1 MGRKIKKRQAG
12 LGDGG
17 RARMR
22 HTAVFAPLTVRE
34 SLAPL
39 KYKDDAWGARLF
51 EQVLRCT
58 RCLEMLQRKSHYF
71 YQARIYTRACFV
83 EGVFPRRCLLRSS
96 FAPLSVAAILITR

>member
-71 YQARIYTRACFV
+71 YQHVYTHVRAS
-83 EGVFPRRCLLRSS
+83 LRASS
-96 FAPLSVAAILITR
+96 RGGACCAHRLHHYRLPQF